1 MQNDCNSVPSKNDP
15 SSIIK
20 KLKRL
25 TSGGRS
31 LNAIHLNKNL
41 NQIEKHLML
50 VLAGLLD
57 FRGLDE
63 ECSFGDAKLTI
74 AISQIVIRMSMT
86 DRSCRTHLSNL
97 CDKRYVIKVHNFSP
111 DDKRQLE
118 STFMLTDQIFVEYA
132 EELGLD
138 LDAMSSCGGGT
149 IFQGGGNNIPYY
161 LPNVFNDPDSK
172 PALSGKKENKN
183 KIEDFN
189 TCGSRTEGDGL
200 SLCQTDIEEP
210 DQPAVDTAHDNKE
223 VDDIFPSQD
232 ISPKIQFQKKIDQ
245 LKADAPSEIP
255 SEGYMVVTG
264 WHRKMVAM
272 FRPNKSVKSFVKD
285 NDIYFITDEIL
296 KLYGQKGC
304 VIIDSIYSYMRE
316 NGRCGQIAWN
326 VNTVWQLVDAAKEK
340 ENL

>member
-1 MQNDCNSVPSKNDP
+1 M
-15 SSIIK
+15 
-20 KLKRL
+20 
-25 TSGGRS
+25 
-31 LNAIHLNKNL
+31 NAIHLNKNL
-41 NQIEKHLML
+41 KQIEKHLML

-63 ECSFGDAKLTI
+63 ECSFGDAMLTI
-74 AISQIVIRMSMT
+74 GMDQIANRMSLT
-86 DRSCRTHLSNL
+86 DRACRTHLSNL

-149 IFQGGGNNIPYY
+149 IFQGGRNNIPHY
-161 LPNVFNDPDSK
+161 LPNVFNDPDSN
-172 PALSGKKENKN
+172 PAPSGKKENKN
-183 KIEDFN
+183 KNEDLN
-189 TCGSRTEGDGL
+189 MCGSRAEGDGL

-210 DQPAVDTAHDNKE
+210 DQPTVDTAHDNKK
-223 VDDIFPSQD
+223 VDDIFIKPV
-232 ISPKIQFQKKIDQ
+232 KEQFQKKIDQ

-296 KLYGQKGC
+296 KLYGHKGC
-304 VIIDSIYSYMRE
+304 AIIDSIYSYMRE